1 MILLRLSQIFLLT
14 IPFQVALS
22 PTSEIDLSGTRI
34 FALFL
39 FLFWLATGLFKKK
52 LFIPF
57 SIEAML
63 LVSFVF
69 LSLASFLWA
78 ENPGWAVRRATF
90 FLSFFPLFFVF
101 SALVGEFGQ
110 RAVSALLQSFV
121 FGATAAAL
129 VGIIQALS
137 QFVFGPGA
145 VFHFW
150 VERVMPIFLGSS
162 FAGSVAEYPSLL
174 ANISGTTVLRATAFF
189 PDPHMFAFYM
199 GLALPIAFGF
209 SLLSDT
215 FSKKIFFFS
224 AFFLIVIADLLSFS
238 RGAYIGL
245 GFGAV
250 LAGAMLLWRA
260 KGMRTF
266 LFVAGVSFAILTML
280 FVDNPVKQ
288 RLISSFSLAD
298 GSNQGR
304 VAIWSEAV
312 EDISERPFFGYG
324 IGNYPLAVKPTAE
337 YREPIYAH
345 NLFLDI
351 ASETGLVGAVSFFL
365 VFLSVFLKFLKRR
378 TVLYSASVVSLAI
391 AFGHS
396 LFELPLYSVHILPI
410 LLLFFSIPMS
420 ENEAEK
426 AKR

>member
-22 PTSEIDLSGTRI
+22 PTSGIDLSGTRV
-34 FALFL
+34 FALSL
-39 FLFWLATGLFKKK
+39 FLFWLASGLFKKK

-57 SIEAML
+57 SIEAMF

-69 LSLASFLWA
+69 LSLASFLWS

-90 FLSFFPLFFVF
+90 FLSFSPLFFVF
-101 SALVGEFGQ
+101 YALVREFGR
-110 RAVSALLQSFV
+110 RAISALLQSFV
-121 FGATAAAL
+121 LGATAAAL
-129 VGIIQALS
+129 VGVIQSLS
-137 QFVFGPGA
+137 QFIFGPGA

-150 VERVMPIFLGSS
+150 IERVMPIFLGGS

-174 ANISGTTVLRATAFF
+174 ANIGGTTVLRATAFF

-199 GLALPIAFGF
+199 GLALPIALGLA
-209 SLLSDT
+209 LLSEA
-215 FSKKIFFFS
+215 FSKKTFFFS

-260 KGMRTF
+260 KGMRAL
-266 LFVAGVSFAILTML
+266 LFVAGVSLTILAVL
-280 FVDNPVKQ
+280 SVDNPVKQ
-288 RLISSFSLAD
+288 RLFSSFSLSD

-351 ASETGLVGAVSFFL
+351 ASETGLLGSVSFFL
-365 VFLSVFLKFLKRR
+365 AFLLVFLKFLKRR
-378 TVLYSASVVSLAI
+378 SILYSASAVSLAI

-396 LFELPLYSVHILPI
+396 LFELPLYSVHIFPI

-420 ENEAEK
+420 GNEVEK
-426 AKR
+426 AK